1 MERVRQTA
9 CIGLRGRIGPDGY
22 GETTRPERAH
32 RWAWR
37 TFNGPIPFGMFI
49 LHRCDNRA
57 CVNPDHLFLGTQADN
72 MRDMALKGRGRKSR
86 AKQRLEGGLRMKAA
100 ERQERYL
107 ERMKARQKAKD
118 SDSGGRS

>member
-9 CIGLRGRIGPDGY
+9 CIGWRGRIGPDGY

-72 MRDMALKGRGRKSR
+72 MR

-107 ERMKARQKAKD
+107 ERMKARQKAKE
-118 SDSGGRS
+118 SDSGGRP